1 MSDLSPRKEQ
11 ILRAVI
17 IEYIATADPVASDV
31 ITGKYELGVKS
42 ATVRNELAEITDLGL
57 LEQPHTSAGRIP
69 SDRGYRYYVNH
80 LLTAR
85 PLASQTKGQIRSTAD
100 DEDTLRDLLAET
112 TKLLSRM
119 THQFTAAATV
129 KDSGVALRH
138 AVITALGPDRAM
150 LVLVLGN
157 GHVENRI
164 INLPAACT
172 LEQVG
177 EANEIIARTL
187 ADKSLGQLAKVKFV
201 GGSNPRVDLLL
212 NEATTLLRAISKDL
226 TKGHLIT
233 EGEEYILAQP
243 EFRRDLSVLDNLVRS
258 LEDEDTLRSAVV
270 GDRGAVDGIT
280 IGRENSSEQMHPLTL
295 ARRVFYVGENEAGT
309 IAIIGPTRM
318 DYDRGVS
325 LLDYTAKA
333 VSQTLT
339 RLFG

>member
-17 IEYIATADPVASDV
+17 VEYISTADPVASDV
-31 ITGKYELGVKS
+31 ITSKYELGVKS

-69 SDRGYRYYVNH
+69 SDRGYRYFVNH

-85 PLASQTKGQIRSTAD
+85 PLTPETKGQIRTAAD
-100 DEDTLRDLLAET
+100 EEDTLRDMLAET

-129 KDSGVALRH
+129 KDANVAVRH

-164 INLPAACT
+164 IPLPAGTT

-177 EANEIIARTL
+177 ETNEVIAR
-187 ADKSLGQLAKVKFV
+187 AIAEKNLGQIGKIKLPA
-201 GGSNPRVDLLL
+201 GSHPRVDQLLS
-212 NEATTLLRAISKDL
+212 EAAQLLRAISKDL

-243 EFRRDLSVLDNLVRS
+243 EFRRDVAALESLFRS
-258 LEDEDTLRSAVV
+258 LEDEDAIRNAVV
-270 GDRGAVDGIT
+270 GDRTATDGIT
-280 IGRENSSEQMHPLTL
+280 IGRENNSEQLHPLTL
-295 ARRVFYVGENEAGT
+295 ARRVFYVGNTEAGT

-318 DYDRGVS
+318 DYERGVS
-325 LLDYTAKA
+325 LLDFTAKA